1 VREVKKGSGSYKV
14 IMDESVGVRQK
25 DIGIWK
31 GKLSEKKMV
40 IKTVPREDS

>member
-1 VREVKKGSGSYKV
+1 
-14 IMDESVGVRQK
+14 MDENQGVRQK